1 MATRAAI
8 DRTVGAAAPTHRDSG
23 DRAGR
28 ARCSLLR
35 AVGGA
40 RLRPCRD
47 RRRQQLLL
55 RRDDLGAG
63 AAPEAEASGG
73 LRLHQPVRPHRRAI
87 RRPPHPHDGDGAALY
102 LGGDLEDD
110 QHAERSDPRGLQGR
124 LHAVLALG
132 PEGDGRLS
140 RRLQVVANRWPQAS
154 SATTRR
160 PRSGRP
166 SSSRNRRRSVSR
178 WSRRK
183 AKRNAV
189 QALRLGDCPAPDAQ
203 LRHPET
209 FR

>member
-1 MATRAAI
+1 LAALGFARAEI
-8 DRTVGAAAPTHRDSG
+8 DAANSFCCGAMTWERAPHLKPKHQ
-23 DRAGR
+23 A
-28 ARCSLLR
+28 
-35 AVGGA
+35 
-40 RLRPCRD
+40 
-47 RRRQQLLL
+47 
-55 RRDDLGAG
+55 
-63 AAPEAEASGG
+63 
-73 LRLHQPVRPHRRAI
+73 LRLHQPVRPRRRVI

-102 LGGDLEDD
+102 LGAISKTINMPNAVTLEDCKD
-110 QHAERSDPRGLQGR
+110 AYMLS
-124 LHAVLALG
+124 LALG